1 MDGKEILKKFLIDVK
16 EEPQSIYSFSPVY
29 KVDEQIIKRTQS
41 PLEKSKRLI
50 RYTTYLNEHEI
61 PVVIPVSLKVDN
73 PQQIQDDCY
82 VVYPFIYGN
91 KYTGSEKN
99 IRQAGELLGKIHSL
113 SPETNSYQL
122 PQYRVF
128 DFYKHEVEESIGL
141 IRHFTKQ
148 YQANVDTE
156 SLYEQLLESVHS
168 QEAIKAANIQW
179 LLTPHDYKANNL
191 IYQKQ
196 PILIDPDNAIWLPKL
211 FDLALA
217 LFLFHNELDSAPNR
231 VFTKEEWQWFLAGY
245 YTYSSIK
252 EEEKEWWLAALNH
265 VFLDEVMWLLAEVEE
280 DWKRPEQRQLF
291 ESVVELI
298 LNPTDYQI

>member
-1 MDGKEILKKFLIDVK
+1 MDGKEILKEFLIDVK

-29 KVDEQIIKRTQS
+29 KVDEMIIKRTQS

-50 RYTTYLNEHEI
+50 RYTTYLNQHGV
-61 PVVIPVSLKVDN
+61 PVVLPVSLKVDN

-82 VVYPFIYGN
+82 VAYPFIQGN
-91 KYTGSEKN
+91 KYTASEKN
-99 IRQAGELLGKIHSL
+99 IRQAGELLGKIHAL
-113 SPETNSYQL
+113 SPANNPYQL
-122 PQYRVF
+122 PHYHVF
-128 DFYKHEVEESIGL
+128 DFYKHEVEESIVS
-141 IRHFTKQ
+141 IRQFTKQ
-148 YQANVDTE
+148 YQANIDTE
-156 SLYEQLLESVHS
+156 RLYEHLLESVQS

-196 PILIDPDNAIWLPKL
+196 PILIDPDNAIWIPKL
-211 FDLALA
+211 FDLALS
-217 LFLFHNELDSAPNR
+217 LLLFHNELDSAPNR
-231 VFTKEEWQWFLAGY
+231 VFTNEEWRWFLEEY

-280 DWKRPEQRQLF
+280 DWERIEQRQLF